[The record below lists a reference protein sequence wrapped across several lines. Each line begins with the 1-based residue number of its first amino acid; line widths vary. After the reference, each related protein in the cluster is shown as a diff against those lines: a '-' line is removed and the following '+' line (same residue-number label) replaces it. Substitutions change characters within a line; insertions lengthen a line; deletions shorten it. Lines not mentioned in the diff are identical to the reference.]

1 MHRTFAILVLT
12 LLAISSL
19 SAAQPDVAQP
29 EGATLVPIGPG
40 YARTGVNAV
49 IFRRNSVVTHRE
61 AQYAAYYD
69 PEGRVVLAKR
79 TLVPTNGES
88 EPRSTA
94 ATCAMHTTAS
104 LLSWTATAICT
115 WRGTTTAT
123 RYATAAASSRAR
135 WS

>member
-19 SAAQPDVAQP
+19 PAAQPDVVQL
-29 EGATLVPIGPG
+29 EGAKLVPIGPG

-69 PEGRVVLAKR
+69 PEGRVPFHGRRVHFDNA
-79 TLVPTNGES
+79 
-88 EPRSTA
+88 
-94 ATCAMHTTAS
+94 
-104 LLSWTATAICT
+104 
-115 WRGTTTAT
+115 
-123 RYATAAASSRAR
+123 
-135 WS
+135 